1 MSSNVVYMTYRIK
14 RKSKTIKLLLDDG
27 YIFKMNIHPYM
38 KISTGKVWLVGWAI
52 GKSNRQINDWMCRRS
67 KRSRVYK
74 LSNNKP
80 KKRNQHA
87 HWICINI
94 MRKWLEELPEGDG
107 MAIRCEAASSDK
119 QFRVWKKWFKKNE
132 DPDWKISDEHKS
144 FFFYKKTT

>member
-1 MSSNVVYMTYRIK
+1 
-14 RKSKTIKLLLDDG
+14 
-27 YIFKMNIHPYM
+27 M

-52 GKSNRQINDWMCRRS
+52 GKSNRQINDWMCRKS
-67 KRSRVYK
+67 KRLRVYK
-74 LSNNKP
+74 LSTNKP

-87 HWICINI
+87 HWISINI
-94 MRKWLEELPEGDG
+94 MRKWLKELPEGDG
-107 MAIRCEAASSDK
+107 MAIRCEASSSDK